1 MCPAGPLRST
11 VVTRFIA
18 TTSPADFQ
26 HRRLPVARGVGFHP
40 RRWISQVPDLTF
52 GVRCPQPPRE
62 VRRLPTLVASS
73 SVAGRPDSGG
83 KATSIFVTRPNRVH
97 FRCGPHLRSP
107 GLRRASCLASP
118 PGSLHVERAIYMV
131 NTSQLTS
138 QVRLGLTHRRARR
151 RRREQQPCERQI
163 GGRYGPS
170 IERRIETTNS

>member
-83 KATSIFVTRPNRVH
+83 KATSIFRNEAESGSLALRPTPSVTRASTGELPRFAAWLPTCRTSNLHGQHLSVDESSQAWPDAPEGSEVTEGA
-97 FRCGPHLRSP
+97 GP
-107 GLRRASCLASP
+107 
-118 PGSLHVERAIYMV
+118 
-131 NTSQLTS
+131 
-138 QVRLGLTHRRARR
+138 RR
-151 RRREQQPCERQI
+151 RTR
-163 GGRYGPS
+163 
-170 IERRIETTNS
+170 

>member
-62 VRRLPTLVASS
+62 ARRLNVPVATSP
-73 SVAGRPDSGG
+73 VTGRPFFGR
-83 KATSIFVTRPNRVH
+83 KATSIFCNEAESGSLALRPTPSVTRASTGELPRFAAWLPTCRTSNLHGQHLSVDESSQAWPDAPKTQRRKALDHSASKIIFNNTRINIKTNR
-97 FRCGPHLRSP
+97 
-107 GLRRASCLASP
+107 
-118 PGSLHVERAIYMV
+118 IYL
-131 NTSQLTS
+131 Q
-138 QVRLGLTHRRARR
+138 
-151 RRREQQPCERQI
+151 
-163 GGRYGPS
+163 
-170 IERRIETTNS
+170 